1 MKRERQQK
9 KSFPAVPVLAAAA
22 VLTGVVLG
30 VAALTGPK
38 EPADVTAQGIAYL
51 ESLEA
56 RDPAA
61 VDQVLR
67 QRRLEELESQRAE
80 LLRQVKAG
88 ETDPFTLFQDA
99 VILGDSRSVGF
110 FYYGFVDDSRDLTGT
125 GDTILDLPGKLDAL
139 EAMNPRYI
147 YLCYGLNDLKIGHW
161 ASVDAHITDYIDR
174 INRIRQRLPEAV
186 VIVSSVLP
194 YVDQSAG
201 SDDPNAVKPANKL
214 TEAEVRRLGN
224 IPQWNAAMAEACR
237 EFGLIFVDNSA
248 ICDEHQNLWEP
259 DGIHVKKSFYPYWGK
274 NLVVAALEEGG
285 IADEDPAA

>member
-1 MKRERQQK
+1 MRQNRQHK
-9 KSFPAVPVLAAAA
+9 KPFPVVPALAAAA

-30 VAALTGPK
+30 VSALTGPK

-67 QRRLEELESQRAE
+67 QRRLEELENQRAE
-80 LLRQVKAG
+80 LLRQVKAD

-125 GDTILDLPGKLDAL
+125 GDTILNLSGKLDAL
-139 EAMNPRYI
+139 QSLNPRYI

-161 ASVDAHITDYIDR
+161 ASVDAHIASYIDR
-174 INRIRQRLPEAV
+174 IDQIRRLLPDSV
-186 VIVSSVLP
+186 VVVSSVLP
-194 YVDQSAG
+194 YVDHSLE
-201 SDDPNAVKPANKL
+201 DPTAAKPVNKL
-214 TEAEVRRLGN
+214 TETEVARLGN
-224 IPQWNAAMAEACR
+224 IAQWNTAMAAACQ
-237 EFGLIFVDNSA
+237 EHGLIFVNNDA
-248 ICDEHQNLWEP
+248 ICSEHLDLWEP

-274 NLVVAALEEGG
+274 NLVIAALEEGG